1 MTLYLF
7 RHGETYYSKHK
18 IPYGKEAESA
28 GIIPEG
34 VSKIKKIASELN
46 KEGVKIIYSSPLKRC
61 VQTVEIIQKEVPAIK
76 VVYYQGLEEEK
87 VAGGLES
94 LKELTQRIDTFLNEI
109 KDSGLKKVGVCSHG
123 WPLAVMISL
132 LKKGTVNKF
141 DLLNYPECG
150 ELITTRNSVV

>member
-1 MTLYLF
+1 MILYLF

-18 IPYGKEAESA
+18 IPYGKEVESA

-34 VSKIKKIASELN
+34 VSQIKEIAVKLN
-46 KEGVKIIYSSPLKRC
+46 KEGVKIIYSSPIKRC
-61 VQTVEIIQKEVPAIK
+61 AQTAELIQKEVSAIK
-76 VVYYQGLEEEK
+76 VIFYQGLEEEK
-87 VAGGLES
+87 VTRGLES
-94 LKELTQRIDTFLNEI
+94 LKELTQRIETFLSEI

-150 ELITTRNSVV
+150 ELIII

>member
-1 MTLYLF
+1 MTLFLF

-34 VSKIKKIASELN
+34 VSKIKEIAGELN

-61 VQTVEIIQKEVPAIK
+61 VQTVEIIQKETPVIK
-76 VVYYQGLEEEK
+76 VIFHQGLEEEK
-87 VAGGLES
+87 VTRGLEN
-94 LKELTQRIDTFLNEI
+94 LKELTQRIEIFLNEI

-123 WPLAVMISL
+123 WPLAVIIAL
-132 LKKGTVNKF
+132 LKKGTINKF
-141 DLLNYPECG
+141 DLLNYPKCG